1 MAYPAVAHGQRTHT
15 RGAERCALRVGRQP
29 TTKRQHVYAR
39 APTGQARTS
48 SSSACRQSRCR
59 RRSSP
64 RAARGWC
71 SSGAPR
77 GWRPRCGKA
86 SRRCSMTRVGPVDL
100 RMTIPHGRHETESE
114 AKTRLLRE
122 SRHLLH
128 HSLRAL
134 CVGSV
139 LFIHQQHAQKDVYTS
154 TRLRRSAPVECA
166 KWAMHEPG
174 KQPSREPIVCFC
186 CCHEAGREHLSASR
200 SEVASQ
206 ELLNAVVHRAGHRR
220 QHRGVADHP
229 ASTCPAEAETAGGDP
244 EHLHGVNPAGCGA
257 ILSRGRQCW
266 EGGA

>member
-166 KWAMHEPG
+166 KWGDARAWQTA
-174 KQPSREPIVCFC
+174 KSRAHR
-186 CCHEAGREHLSASR
+186 HEAGRQHLWASR

-220 QHRGVADHP
+220 QHRGVADHR
-229 ASTCPAEAETAGGDP
+229 ASTRPAESETAGG
-244 EHLHGVNPAGCGA
+244 V
-257 ILSRGRQCW
+257 S
-266 EGGA
+266 